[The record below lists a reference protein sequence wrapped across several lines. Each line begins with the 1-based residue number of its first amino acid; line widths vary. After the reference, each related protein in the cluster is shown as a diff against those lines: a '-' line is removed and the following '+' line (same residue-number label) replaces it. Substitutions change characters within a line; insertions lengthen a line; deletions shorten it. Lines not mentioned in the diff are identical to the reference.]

1 MRERER
7 EREDGGKQG
16 KGRGRERDEKREI
29 EGFSLSSFVNHWRRM
44 MVDTNRTWWQTG
56 ELERNEHASNSMGQQ
71 IMSSN
76 HECFLFVFIINSY
89 LVTQVSI
96 TKVRMCNN
104 PYVK

>member
-1 MRERER
+1 MGRERER

-56 ELERNEHASNSMGQQ
+56 ELERKGELIVLNLIEVAEHVHAC
-71 IMSSN
+71 ICRCAPWVCDVCVCVCVCVC
-76 HECFLFVFIINSY
+76 ECV
-89 LVTQVSI
+89 
-96 TKVRMCNN
+96 
-104 PYVK
+104 